1 MGGNRTTE
9 ERRARLAELMA
20 RLAAG
25 DRTASCA
32 LALEFSGPIGG
43 AVRHHLRD
51 VGVADIERDELD
63 GLVMD
68 VCLMLGEVAA
78 AWRPD
83 GGALP
88 WHWAWHR
95 VRAIVSRWVG
105 QHADGFID
113 VLAEEADPAPAV
125 GDEPDVLAL
134 FESMARRLPEVA
146 LVREGLASVAS
157 PRDQAIVL
165 EVGVQVVMGDPS
177 PAVTVATLRDLRP
190 EAVRQVL
197 SRTRRRLRA
206 LADEDERFAPLAD
219 LPLAA

>member
-1 MGGNRTTE
+1 MGGNRTNE
-9 ERRARLAELMA
+9 ERRARLAELMT

-32 LALEFSGPIGG
+32 LALEYSAPIGA
-43 AVRHHLRD
+43 AVRSHLRE
-51 VGVADIERDELD
+51 VGVPYVERDELD

-95 VRAIVSRWVG
+95 VRGIVSRWVG
-105 QHADGFID
+105 QHADEYLD
-113 VLAEEADPAPAV
+113 VLEDEVDPALAA
-125 GDEPDVLAL
+125 GEEPDLLTL
-134 FESMARRLPEVA
+134 FESLARRLPEVA
-146 LVREGLASVAS
+146 LVREGLAAVAS

-165 EVGVQVVMGDPS
+165 EVEVQVVMGDPS

-206 LADEDERFAPLAD
+206 LADEDERFAPLAE